1 MRKVAAWLCFVSL
14 LALCGVCH
22 SSNSHTSNRSKPDC
36 VPFTDASKHVGTS
49 TCISG
54 TVFHVEDAKDGF
66 VFLRFCKQAQGCP
79 FTVVVFPADARKVG
93 DIRQLEGR
101 QIEVTGMLKDYRGRT
116 EIVLRRTQQL
126 GESAFVVIPQVPTEY
141 DAERQGHYSAG
152 KFSMPKAKKSQKK
165 QGKPI
170 SIEDPEEPE

>member
-1 MRKVAAWLCFVSL
+1 MRILSAFVLFASFFHLCE
-14 LALCGVCH
+14 VCH
-22 SSNSHTSNRSKPDC
+22 ASHLPKPVC
-36 VPFTDASKHVGTS
+36 VPFTDASKYVGTA
-49 TCISG
+49 TCVSG

-66 VFLRFCKQAQGCP
+66 VFLRFCKGAEPCP
-79 FTVVVFPADARKVG
+79 FTVVVFPADTRNVG

-101 QIEVTGMLKDYRGRT
+101 PIEITGMLTDYQGRV

-126 GESAFVVIPQVPTEY
+126 GQSAFVVVPQVPTEY

-152 KFSMPKAKKSQKK
+152 KFSLPKAKKSHKK

-170 SIEDPEEPE
+170 SIEDPEEPQ